1 MRIRILVLFLMLG
14 SLGYS
19 QSVLG
24 DWNGILNIQ
33 GTQLRIV
40 FHISETGGTYTAT
53 LDSPDQKAFGIPAGE
68 TTFAENNLEIKL
80 PNLAAQY
87 KGKYDAAAQVVDGTF
102 SQGGATF
109 PLKLT
114 REEQEKQELKRPQN
128 PVAPFPYAQEDVTY
142 DNPAAQGVTLAG
154 TLTLPKGDGPFP
166 AVILISG
173 SGPQNRDEELLGH
186 KPFLV
191 IADHFTRNGIA
202 VLRFDDRG
210 VGQSTGDFATATSAD
225 FATDVQAGV
234 EYLKT
239 RKEINARKIGLAGHS
254 EGGLIAPMVAAKSA
268 DVAFIVLMAGPGVSG
283 DKVIRLQSRLISKA
297 EGKSEQEIK
306 ADDNF
311 LKTAFKELKKTKN
324 IEATRLKLKNTMM
337 KEMEKLPA
345 ADKEKLGNL
354 DQVATSQVNS
364 ITSPWFRYFLFY
376 DPATSLEK
384 VKCPVMAIN
393 GGKDLQVDPNQ
404 NLPAISSALKK
415 GGNTRFVVKEIPGLN
430 HLFQHTDTGKPSEY
444 AEIEETIAP
453 EALNYMTGW
462 ILEQTK

>member
-1 MRIRILVLFLMLG
+1 MLG

-109 PLKLT
+109 SLKLT

-254 EGGLIAPMVAAKSA
+254 EGGLIAPMVAAKSV

>member
-1 MRIRILVLFLMLG
+1 MLG

-254 EGGLIAPMVAAKSA
+254 EGGLIAPMVAAKSV

>member
-1 MRIRILVLFLMLG
+1 MLG
-14 SLGYS
+14 SIGYS

-40 FHISETGGTYTAT
+40 FHISETGGAYTAT

-87 KGKYDAAAQVVDGTF
+87 KGKFDAAAQVVDGTF

-210 VGQSTGDFATATSAD
+210 IGQSTGDFATATSAD

-268 DVAFIVLMAGPGVSG
+268 DVAFIVLMAGPGVPG
-283 DKVIRLQSRLISKA
+283 DQVIRLQSRLISKA
-297 EGKSEQEIK
+297 EGKSDEEIK
-306 ADDNF
+306 ADDDF
-311 LKTAFKELKKTKN
+311 LKMAFKEMKKSKD
-324 IEATRLKLKNTMM
+324 IEATKLKLKKALT
-337 KEMEKLPA
+337 KQLEKLPEA
-345 ADKEKLGNL
+345 EKEKLGNV
-354 DQVATSQVNS
+354 DQVAASQVNS
-364 ITSPWFRYFLFY
+364 ITSPWFRYFLSY

-384 VKCPVMAIN
+384 VKCPVLAIN

-404 NLPAISSALKK
+404 NLPAIGKALKK
-415 GGNTRFVVKEIPGLN
+415 GGNTRYVLKEIPGVN

>member
-1 MRIRILVLFLMLG
+1 MLG

>member
-1 MRIRILVLFLMLG
+1 MLG

-87 KGKYDAAAQVVDGTF
+87 KDAAAQVVDGTF

-109 PLKLT
+109 SLKLT

-311 LKTAFKELKKTKN
+311 PLH
-324 IEATRLKLKNTMM
+324 
-337 KEMEKLPA
+337 
-345 ADKEKLGNL
+345 
-354 DQVATSQVNS
+354 V
-364 ITSPWFRYFLFY
+364 
-376 DPATSLEK
+376 
-384 VKCPVMAIN
+384 
-393 GGKDLQVDPNQ
+393 
-404 NLPAISSALKK
+404 
-415 GGNTRFVVKEIPGLN
+415 
-430 HLFQHTDTGKPSEY
+430 
-444 AEIEETIAP
+444 
-453 EALNYMTGW
+453 
-462 ILEQTK
+462 

>member
-1 MRIRILVLFLMLG
+1 MLG

-109 PLKLT
+109 SLKLT

-311 LKTAFKELKKTKN
+311 LKKAFKELKKTKN

>member
-1 MRIRILVLFLMLG
+1 MLG

-415 GGNTRFVVKEIPGLN
+415 GGNTRFVVKEIPGVN

>member
-1 MRIRILVLFLMLG
+1 MLG

-109 PLKLT
+109 SLKLT